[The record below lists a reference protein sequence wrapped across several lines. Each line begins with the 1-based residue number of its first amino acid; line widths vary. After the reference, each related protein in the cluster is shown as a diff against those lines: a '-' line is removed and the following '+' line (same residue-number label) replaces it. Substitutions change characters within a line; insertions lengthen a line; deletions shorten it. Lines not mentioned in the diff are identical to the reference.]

1 MTLVNLSFF
10 FSSHG
15 VLSFHFSE
23 APFPMLPCLMRGCN
37 SFQLVSFTSDAHS
50 FAAKIFEVLLSSE
63 LLFYNF
69 LPPLTYWKLDLVYG
83 RVTIQEGD
91 ADL

>member
-1 MTLVNLSFF
+1 
-10 FSSHG
+10 
-15 VLSFHFSE
+15 
-23 APFPMLPCLMRGCN
+23 MRGCN

-91 ADL
+91 ADLLLEVWQKKLPTVSVWNCVYIYI